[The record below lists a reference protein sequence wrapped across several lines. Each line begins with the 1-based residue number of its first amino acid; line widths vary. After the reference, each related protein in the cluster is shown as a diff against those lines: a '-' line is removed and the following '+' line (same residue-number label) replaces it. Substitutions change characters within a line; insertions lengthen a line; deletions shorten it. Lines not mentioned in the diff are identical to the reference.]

1 MFVLVADWTP
11 RETLVRRVSLPA
23 VIRILGGGEQVM
35 SLEVMLYGGFRL
47 GLEIYHNRV
56 FIKTCK

>member
-1 MFVLVADWTP
+1 MFINLSMM
-11 RETLVRRVSLPA
+11 RNSVSYLTEDF
-23 VIRILGGGEQVM
+23 RGGEHVM

-47 GLEIYHNRV
+47 VLEIYHNRV